1 MIIIIYLF
9 IIGSVIASFANA
21 LIYRIPRQIAIYKG
35 RSYCEN
41 CYHKLSWYDLIPIV
55 SYLLLKGKCRY
66 CHHEI
71 SINHLLFECFGGCL
85 MIFCFYY
92 FSLSFKM
99 ILIFL
104 IVMNLI
110 VIAII
115 DYNTMDI
122 YLSTILSLL
131 VLVITYRYLIGMN
144 FVESAIAALLISL
157 TMFIFNFFIPDSFGF
172 GDIELMFVSGI
183 LLGIKRN
190 ILAFCLGVIIAG
202 LYVSY
207 LLIFKKVDVK
217 KHIAFAPFLVVGI
230 VILLFYGNQIIMWY
244 MY

>member
-1 MIIIIYLF
+1 
-9 IIGSVIASFANA
+9 
-21 LIYRIPRQIAIYKG
+21 
-35 RSYCEN
+35 
-41 CYHKLSWYDLIPIV
+41 
-55 SYLLLKGKCRY
+55 
-66 CHHEI
+66 
-71 SINHLLFECFGGCL
+71 
-85 MIFCFYY
+85 MIFCFYH
-92 FSLSFKM
+92 FGLSFKM

-190 ILAFCLGVIIAG
+190 YICLFD
-202 LYVSY
+202 Y
-207 LLIFKKVDVK
+207 LFISS
-217 KHIAFAPFLVVGI
+217 
-230 VILLFYGNQIIMWY
+230 
-244 MY
+244 

>member
-41 CYHKLSWYDLIPIV
+41 CYHKLFWYDLIPIV

-66 CHHEI
+66 CHHKI
-71 SINHLLFECFGGCL
+71 
-85 MIFCFYY
+85 CFYH
-92 FSLSFKM
+92 FGLSFKM

>member
-1 MIIIIYLF
+1 
-9 IIGSVIASFANA
+9 
-21 LIYRIPRQIAIYKG
+21 
-35 RSYCEN
+35 
-41 CYHKLSWYDLIPIV
+41 
-55 SYLLLKGKCRY
+55 
-66 CHHEI
+66 
-71 SINHLLFECFGGCL
+71 
-85 MIFCFYY
+85 MIFCFYH
-92 FSLSFKM
+92 FGLSFKM

-202 LYVSY
+202 LY
-207 LLIFKKVDVK
+207 
-217 KHIAFAPFLVVGI
+217 
-230 VILLFYGNQIIMWY
+230 
-244 MY
+244 

>member
-1 MIIIIYLF
+1 MIIIVYLF
-9 IIGSVIASFANA
+9 IIGSVIASFVNA

-41 CYHKLSWYDLIPIV
+41 CYHKLSWYDLIPII
-55 SYLLLKGKCRY
+55 SYLLLRGKCRY
-66 CHHEI
+66 CHRGI

-92 FSLSFKM
+92 FSLSFEM

-104 IVMNLI
+104 IVMNL
-110 VIAII
+110 VMIAII
-115 DYNTMDI
+115 DHNTMDI

-131 VLVITYRYLIGMN
+131 VLVIIYRYLVGIN
-144 FVESAIAALLISL
+144 FVEIFIAALLISL
-157 TMFIFNFFIPDSFGF
+157 IMLVFNLFIPNSFGF

-183 LLGIKRN
+183 LLGIQKN

-202 LYVSY
+202 IYVSY
-207 LLIFKKVDVK
+207 LLIVKKVAMK
-217 KHIAFAPFLVVGI
+217 KHIAFAPFLSVGI
-230 VILLFYGNQIIMWY
+230 VLSLFYGNQIIMWY

>member
-41 CYHKLSWYDLIPIV
+41 CYHKLFWYDLIPIV

-66 CHHEI
+66 CHHKI
-71 SINHLLFECFGGCL
+71 LINHFVFECFGGCL
-85 MIFCFYY
+85 MIFG
-92 FSLSFKM
+92 LSFKM

>member
-41 CYHKLSWYDLIPIV
+41 CYHKLFWYDLIPIV

-66 CHHEI
+66 CHHKI
-71 SINHLLFECFGGCL
+71 SINHLVFECFGGCL
-85 MIFCFYY
+85 MIFCFYH
-92 FSLSFKM
+92 FGLSFKM

-157 TMFIFNFFIPDSFGF
+157 TMFIFNFFIPDS
-172 GDIELMFVSGI
+172 
-183 LLGIKRN
+183 
-190 ILAFCLGVIIAG
+190 LA
-202 LYVSY
+202 S
-207 LLIFKKVDVK
+207 
-217 KHIAFAPFLVVGI
+217 
-230 VILLFYGNQIIMWY
+230 VILN
-244 MY
+244 

>member
-41 CYHKLSWYDLIPIV
+41 CYHKLFWYDLIPIV
-55 SYLLLKGKCRY
+55 SYL
-66 CHHEI
+66 
-71 SINHLLFECFGGCL
+71 
-85 MIFCFYY
+85 
-92 FSLSFKM
+92 
-99 ILIFL
+99 LIFL

>member
-41 CYHKLSWYDLIPIV
+41 CYHKLFWYDLIPIV

-66 CHHEI
+66 CHHKI
-71 SINHLLFECFGGCL
+71 SINHLVFECFGGCL
-85 MIFCFYY
+85 MIFCFYH
-92 FSLSFKM
+92 FGLSFKM

-157 TMFIFNFFIPDSFGF
+157 TMFIFDSFGF

>member
-41 CYHKLSWYDLIPIV
+41 CYHKLFWYDLIPIV

-66 CHHEI
+66 CHHKI
-71 SINHLLFECFGGCL
+71 LINHLVFECFGGCL
-85 MIFCFYY
+85 MIFCFYH
-92 FSLSFKM
+92 FGL
-99 ILIFL
+99 FL

>member
-1 MIIIIYLF
+1 MIIIVYLF
-9 IIGSVIASFANA
+9 IIGSVIASFVNA

-41 CYHKLSWYDLIPIV
+41 CYHKLSWYDLIPII
-55 SYLLLKGKCRY
+55 SYLLLRGKCRY
-66 CHHEI
+66 CHRGI

-85 MIFCFYY
+85 MIFCFYH
-92 FSLSFKM
+92 FSLSSKM

-115 DYNTMDI
+115 DYSTMDI
-122 YLSTILSLL
+122 YLLTILSLL
-131 VLVITYRYLIGMN
+131 GLVIIYRYLTDIN
-144 FVESAIAALLISL
+144 FVEITIAAILISL
-157 TMFIFNFFIPDSFGF
+157 TMFIFNLFIPNSFGF
-172 GDIELMFVSGI
+172 GDIELIFVSGI
-183 LLGIKRN
+183 LLGIQKN

-202 LYVSY
+202 IYVSY
-207 LLIFKKVDVK
+207 LLILKKVDVK
-217 KHIAFAPFLVVGI
+217 KHIAFAPFLVIGI
-230 VILLFYGNQIIMWY
+230 VVSLFYGNQIIMWY